1 MENHVA
7 THYMTLSAPT
17 RIVKNRDAK
26 TEYITIPSM
35 LVQDSTYP
43 FKESRDVIIEIVTE
57 KASVEKGT
65 LIVRSR
71 PALSP
76 KRK

>member
-1 MENHVA
+1 
-7 THYMTLSAPT
+7 MTLSAPT

-35 LVQDSTYP
+35 LVQDSAYP
-43 FKESRDVIIEIVTE
+43 FKEATDVTIEIVTE
-57 KASVEKGT
+57 KTSVEKGT

-71 PALSP
+71 PASSS